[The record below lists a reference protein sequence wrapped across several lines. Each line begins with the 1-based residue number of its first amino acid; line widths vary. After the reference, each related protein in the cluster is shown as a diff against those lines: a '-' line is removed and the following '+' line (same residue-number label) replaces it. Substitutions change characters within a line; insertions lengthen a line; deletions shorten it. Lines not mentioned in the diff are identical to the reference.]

1 MPGLHLPFS
10 SASLGFVCG
19 TKEEVYQ
26 RVKLGIGYVSC
37 VVCNSVIRFE
47 MSKEQYTF
55 RL

>member
-37 VVCNSVIRFE
+37 VVCNSVIILF
-47 MSKEQYTF
+47 KD
-55 RL
+55 LK